1 MINFRETDDKK
12 KQVLKIAINTNWS
25 VLKGIKK

>member
-1 MINFRETDDKK
+1 MMNLRDTDDKK
-12 KQVLKIAINTNWS
+12 KQALKIAINTSWS